1 MKEPIQHFFE
11 TYGFDPELI
20 KISALGERYA
30 AVMLKNGNM
39 GVCAVLQNE
48 IKIRPEDIKK
58 PDLNRPDHR
67 IILNAYYNALLNYE
81 NNDYQQADI
90 FEKLD
95 FRKYNSIVMIGYFR
109 TLVKK
114 FETEKIP
121 LFIFDK
127 AEDDEILT
135 CMKDQKMFLEKAD
148 CVILSGTTIFNSTF
162 LDITESTK
170 KDADIFLLGPSNILH
185 NDMFRYRNIKIV
197 FGSVFQQNDMEVIEI
212 INNGGGTPDFLHRLN
227 KVYITQNIF

>member
-1 MKEPIQHFFE
+1 MKEPIRHFFE
-11 TYGFDPELI
+11 KYGFDSGLI
-20 KISALGERYA
+20 KQSAVGERYTGI
-30 AVMLKNGNM
+30 MLNNGNI
-39 GVCAVLQNE
+39 GVCATLQNE
-48 IKIRPEDIKK
+48 IRVRPENLKN
-58 PDLNRPDHR
+58 PDLKRPDHR
-67 IILNAYYNALLNYE
+67 IIMNTYYNALLNYDNGE
-81 NNDYQQADI
+81 YPNADI

-95 FRKYNSIVMIGYFR
+95 FKKYNNIVMIGYFR

-114 FETEKIP
+114 FEDEQIP
-121 LFIFDK
+121 LTIFDK

-162 LDITESTK
+162 LDITETTK

-197 FGSVFQQNDMEVIEI
+197 FGSIFQQNDMEVIEI
-212 INNGGGTPDFLHRLN
+212 INNGGGTPDFLHRLK
-227 KVYITQNIF
+227 KVYLSFDFS